1 MQNSHA
7 LVKASQNSML
17 ALFMFGMLTGCAHAQ
32 AEPSKQDRNALIGD
46 YSAALSGCDI
56 SAFEA
61 LIAEDHMGFTV
72 GGSLGSGMDAQALRA
87 QCEAGIKMAVQPVNI
102 NWMTETEDSL
112 QIVGFDLVGTLTH
125 PERGTYNNNLRVTLV
140 ANAEGT
146 GPLKIMHSHISPLR

>member
-7 LVKASQNSML
+7 LLKTAQNSTL
-17 ALFMFGMLTGCAHAQ
+17 ALFMFGMLSGCAHAQ
-32 AEPSKQDRNALIGD
+32 AEPPKQDRNALIGD
-46 YSAALSGCDI
+46 YSTALSGCDI

-61 LIAEDHMGFTV
+61 LIDEDHRGFTV
-72 GGSLGSGMDAQALRA
+72 GGSLGAGMDAQALRT
-87 QCEAGIKMAVQPVNI
+87 QCEAGIEMAVEPVNV
-102 NWMTETEDSL
+102 NWMTEAENNL

-125 PERGTYNNNLRVTLV
+125 PEHGTYSNSLRVTLV